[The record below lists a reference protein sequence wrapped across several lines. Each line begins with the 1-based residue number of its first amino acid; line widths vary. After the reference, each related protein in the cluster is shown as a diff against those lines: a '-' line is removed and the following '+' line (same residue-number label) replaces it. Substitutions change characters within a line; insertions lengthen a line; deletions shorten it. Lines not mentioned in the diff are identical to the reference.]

1 MKTVLVLEGNEQ
13 DRGALQ
19 ALLQD
24 HGYTVT
30 QKSDKA
36 LQVSEVAQ
44 DLENPDGNIYEK
56 TPQATF
62 RSSLDGKLYV
72 ISQAESDTFQVTKPP
87 QGVEQHF
94 RGIYEKGPLGI
105 FRSSLAG
112 KLLSINPAGARMLK
126 YDSPREIIEA
136 VNRTSI
142 GEALYLDNNYRQEIL
157 AEVLESREW
166 QVYEEQ
172 FRCKDGS
179 VIDCY
184 VHVRVVRDADGR
196 PVELE
201 GFLEDISERK
211 STERALRFSQFAIDK
226 TMDQVLWMNE
236 QGQFLYVN
244 DAACATLGYSRL
256 ELVTMSIFDV
266 DPDLTPE
273 FVASEWQNLKRHG
286 SETFERQHRTRDGFV
301 YPVEARANYLV
312 VEGQE
317 YICFFVTDISERKR
331 KEQALRFTQFAIDK
345 SSNQA
350 FWATE
355 DARLFYVNDA
365 ACEALGYTRV
375 ELLQMSV
382 PDIDPMF
389 PAEVFAEYWREL
401 KEKRAVTFE
410 TLHRAKDSR
419 VYPVEM
425 RVNFVVFDDKEYLCA
440 FATDISERKA
450 AEESLRLTQFAIDKT
465 ADQAFWGTPEGRF
478 LYVNES
484 ACAALG
490 YSREELVGMSISDID
505 PDFSTERL
513 TVHWQELKK
522 KGTLC
527 FKSSHRTKDGR
538 IYPVE
543 IHSNYM
549 NFDGKEYRCCFVT
562 DISERKAAEEA
573 LRITQF
579 AIDKMSDQAF
589 WLTPEGRF
597 FYVNEAACS
606 ALGYSREELLGMGV
620 WEIDPGYSHEIFA
633 RLWPKLKKAGSL
645 CFESQH
651 RTKDGRLYPV
661 EIRGNYA
668 SYEGT
673 EYICAFAIDISQR
686 KEAEEALGQA
696 RLIVESSPAVL
707 FRWLA
712 TEGWPI
718 EMVTRNVSRFGY
730 TSEELLSGAVPYA
743 ALVHPQDLDRV
754 VVELQAQI
762 SRGEDRF
769 SQEYRIVTKQG
780 EVRWVDERTVIERDA
795 EGRVSHYQGI
805 VMDINDR
812 KRAEE
817 ALRRS
822 ERNYRSI
829 VEHAPFGITHST
841 RDGKLLSVNP
851 ALAGILKYDSPEELL
866 ETTNRSSIQEVLFP
880 EPSQRASLVER
891 ILTGNVWHVFD
902 NRLLCKDGSVVT
914 CRVHSRR
921 ILDEDGRESEFE
933 SFQENITDRLVV
945 EEALRES
952 EEKFRVLAETSPV
965 AIYLY
970 QGDKII
976 YANPATE
983 RLFGYSADELRRM
996 SFWDWARDD
1005 FKEMVR
1011 DRGEARLRGEVV
1023 PAQYESCYVTKAGED
1038 KFALVSAGVM
1048 EYQGRPT
1055 GVVFLLDISK
1065 RKRAEELVRDSLA
1078 EKEVLLREIHH
1089 RVKNNLQVVSSLL
1102 YLQSQKLTDPELQN
1116 HFLESQSRICSMALA
1131 HEQLYQSKSLADVSV
1146 KSYVES
1152 LVGQLRQVFQRPEQQ
1167 IDCRIFIEDIV
1178 LDIEK
1183 VIPCGLLITEL
1194 VSNAYKHAFADG
1206 RSGTITISVEQLGE
1220 QFALSVADDGVGLP
1234 KGLDYRQTTT
1244 LGLQLVT
1251 ALANQLNGTVE
1262 LEQEGGTLFRV
1273 TFIEPVVRDNQ
1284 PDKQVSDNLL

>member
-1 MKTVLVLEGNEQ
+1 
-13 DRGALQ
+13 
-19 ALLQD
+19 
-24 HGYTVT
+24 
-30 QKSDKA
+30 
-36 LQVSEVAQ
+36 
-44 DLENPDGNIYEK
+44 
-56 TPQATF
+56 
-62 RSSLDGKLYV
+62 
-72 ISQAESDTFQVTKPP
+72 
-87 QGVEQHF
+87 
-94 RGIYEKGPLGI
+94 
-105 FRSSLAG
+105 
-112 KLLSINPAGARMLK
+112 
-126 YDSPREIIEA
+126 
-136 VNRTSI
+136 
-142 GEALYLDNNYRQEIL
+142 
-157 AEVLESREW
+157 
-166 QVYEEQ
+166 
-172 FRCKDGS
+172 
-179 VIDCY
+179 
-184 VHVRVVRDADGR
+184 
-196 PVELE
+196 
-201 GFLEDISERK
+201 
-211 STERALRFSQFAIDK
+211 
-226 TMDQVLWMNE
+226 
-236 QGQFLYVN
+236 
-244 DAACATLGYSRL
+244 
-256 ELVTMSIFDV
+256 
-266 DPDLTPE
+266 
-273 FVASEWQNLKRHG
+273 
-286 SETFERQHRTRDGFV
+286 
-301 YPVEARANYLV
+301 
-312 VEGQE
+312 
-317 YICFFVTDISERKR
+317 
-331 KEQALRFTQFAIDK
+331 
-345 SSNQA
+345 
-350 FWATE
+350 
-355 DARLFYVNDA
+355 
-365 ACEALGYTRV
+365 
-375 ELLQMSV
+375 MSV

-401 KEKRAVTFE
+401 KEKRADTFE

-425 RVNFVVFDDKEYLCA
+425 RVNFVVFDGQEYLCA

-478 LYVNES
+478 LYVNEA

-513 TVHWQELKK
+513 TVHWAKLKK
-522 KGTLC
+522 HGTLC
-527 FKSSHRTKDGR
+527 FESRHQTKDGR

-543 IHSNYM
+543 IRTNYV
-549 NFDGKEYRCCFVT
+549 NFDGKEFRCSFAT

-633 RLWPKLKKAGSL
+633 QLWPELKKAGSL

-651 RTKDGRLYPV
+651 RTKDGRIYPV

-668 SYEGT
+668 SYEGK
-673 EYICAFAIDISQR
+673 EYICAFATDIGER
-686 KEAEEALGQA
+686 KAAEEALRQA
-696 RLIVESSPAVL
+696 NLIVESSPAVL
-707 FRWLA
+707 FRWRA
-712 TEGWPI
+712 TEGWPV
-718 EMVTRNVSRFGY
+718 EMVSRNVIQFGY
-730 TSEELLSGAVPYA
+730 TPEELLSGAILFSS
-743 ALVHPQDLDRV
+743 LVHPDDIDRV
-754 VVELQAQI
+754 AAEVQAYI
-762 SRGEDRF
+762 FRGEYRF
-769 SQEYRIVTKQG
+769 QQEYRIVTKQG
-780 EVRWVDERTVIERDA
+780 EVRWIDDRTVVERDA

-805 VMDINDR
+805 VMDITER

-841 RDGKLLSVNP
+841 KDGKLLSVNP

-866 ETTNRSSIQEVLFP
+866 ETINRSSIQEVLFP
-880 EPSQRASLVER
+880 EPSQRAPLVER
-891 ILTGNVWHVFD
+891 ILMGSAWHVFD

-933 SFQENITDRLVV
+933 SFQENITDRLVA

-965 AIYLY
+965 SICIY
-970 QGDKII
+970 QRGKII

-983 RLFGYSADELRRM
+983 QLLGYSLEELRRM
-996 SFWDWARDD
+996 KFWDWGRED
-1005 FKEMVR
+1005 FQEEVR
-1011 DRGEARLRGEVV
+1011 ELGLARLRGEDV
-1023 PAQYESCYVTKAGED
+1023 PGQYEGHVVSKSGED
-1038 KFALVSAGVM
+1038 KCLLVSAGVM

-1055 GVVFLLDISK
+1055 GVASFLDITE
-1065 RKRAEELVRDSLA
+1065 RKRSEELIKASLA

-1102 YLQSQKLTDPELQN
+1102 YLQSQKLTDPELQS

-1131 HEQLYQSKSLADVSV
+1131 HEQLYQSKSLAEVSV

-1152 LVGQLRQVFQRPEQQ
+1152 LVGQLRQAFQRPEQQ
-1167 IDCRIFIEDIV
+1167 IESQTDLEDIV

-1194 VSNAYKHAFADG
+1194 LSNAYKHAFADG
-1206 RSGTITISVEQLGE
+1206 RSGTITISMKQLGE
-1220 QFALSVADDGVGLP
+1220 QLVLSVADDGVGLP
-1234 KGLDYRQTTT
+1234 ADLDYRHTTT

-1251 ALANQLNGTVE
+1251 ALTNQLNGT
-1262 LEQEGGTLFRV
+1262 LEVKREGGTLFRV
-1273 TFIEPVVRDNQ
+1273 IFAESSACDG
-1284 PDKQVSDNLL
+1284 